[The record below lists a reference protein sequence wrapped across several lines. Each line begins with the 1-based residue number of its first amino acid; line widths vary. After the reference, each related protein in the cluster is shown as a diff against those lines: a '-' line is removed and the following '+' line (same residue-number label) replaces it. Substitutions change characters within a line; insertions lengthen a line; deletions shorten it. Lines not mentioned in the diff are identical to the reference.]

1 MSTFGNFTVTRA
13 STKNVL
19 GSNGLLQSVANNVP
33 AFEFN
38 ANGSYKGLL
47 VEPGAT
53 NLATYS
59 QAFGDASWSK
69 ANVTVSS
76 DTTVA
81 PDGTT
86 TADSVLSNTVGLD
99 EHRARKVSTMAI
111 NTAHT
116 ASIYVK
122 KAGGVYAYI
131 RDLTNNEFSIFDL
144 DLVSVI
150 STGVGQVSTIEPIGD
165 YYRITTSFTTPGV
178 ITTNAVDFGF
188 TTSST
193 LVGSVVPVGEG
204 LIMWQAQL
212 ETGSVATSPIVTTG
226 STANRVA
233 DSVTLT
239 GASSLIG
246 QQEGTVVFSAIV
258 LGEKTGQDELIT
270 GVNSAALAGILFTR
284 LSTGFITSTVYDNG
298 VDKGVIIGNVATTL
312 GTRFVVAFGYKT
324 GDSVQ
329 YVNGAQA
336 GTNANAFTV
345 GQALDKLFIADT
357 TAFAGGKTSILYQY
371 VALFPTRLSNAQ
383 LASLTTL

>member
-1 MSTFGNFTVTRA
+1 MAFGDFTVTRA
-13 STKNVL
+13 STKNIL
-19 GSNGLLQSVANNVP
+19 GSNGLYQSVANNVP

-38 ANGSYKGLL
+38 ADGSYRGLL

-59 QAFGDASWSK
+59 QAFGDASWDK

-99 EHRARKVSTMAI
+99 EHRARKVFTMAI

-131 RDLTNNEFSIFDL
+131 RDMTNNEFSIFDL

-150 STGVGQVSTIEPIGD
+150 STGAGQVSTIEPIGD

-193 LVGSVVPVGEG
+193 SVGSVVPVGEG

-212 ETGSVATSPIVTTG
+212 ETGAVATSPIVTTG
-226 STANRVA
+226 STASRVA
-233 DSVTLT
+233 DDVSLT

-246 QQEGTVVFSAIV
+246 QTGGGTLFVEVEWRSTSGVEQTLLSVSDGTLDNRIQIVKVVNEFSMFLTAN
-258 LGEKTGQDELIT
+258 
-270 GVNSAALAGILFTR
+270 GVNQTFQGQNASAYTGIVKGALGYSQDDTVLAKGGSIV
-284 LSTGFITSTVYDNG
+284 STDISVDLTSMGLLTNVYIGSLNG
-298 VDKGVIIGNVATTL
+298 TIEI
-312 GTRFVVAFGYKT
+312 
-324 GDSVQ
+324 
-329 YVNGAQA
+329 
-336 GTNANAFTV
+336 ANMWIRA
-345 GQALDKLFIADT
+345 
-357 TAFAGGKTSILYQY
+357 

-383 LASLTTL
+383 LIAITS

>member
-246 QQEGTVVFSAIV
+246 QTGGGTLFVEVEWRSSGGVGQTLLSVSDGTLDNRIQIV
-258 LGEKTGQDELIT
+258 ETAGNEFRMFLTAN
-270 GVNSAALAGILFTR
+270 GVNQTFQGQNASAYTGIVKGALGYSQDDTVLAKGGSIV
-284 LSTGFITSTVYDNG
+284 STDISVDLTSMGLLTNVYIGSLNG
-298 VDKGVIIGNVATTL
+298 TIEI
-312 GTRFVVAFGYKT
+312 
-324 GDSVQ
+324 
-329 YVNGAQA
+329 
-336 GTNANAFTV
+336 ANMWIRA
-345 GQALDKLFIADT
+345 
-357 TAFAGGKTSILYQY
+357 

-383 LASLTTL
+383 LIALTS

>member
-1 MSTFGNFTVTRA
+1 MAFGDFTVTRA

-19 GSNGLLQSVANNVP
+19 GSAGLYVSVANNTP
-33 AFEFN
+33 ALEFN
-38 ANGSYKGLL
+38 TDGSYRGTL

-59 QAFGDASWSK
+59 QAFGDASWDK

-86 TADSVLSNTVGLD
+86 TADSVLSNTVANN
-99 EHRARKVSTMAI
+99 EHRARKVFTMAI

-131 RDLTNNEFSIFDL
+131 RDLTNNEHSIFDL
-144 DLVSVI
+144 DLVNVL
-150 STGVGQVSTIEPIGD
+150 STGAGQVSTIEPIGD

-178 ITTNAVDFGF
+178 IATNAVDFGF

-212 ETGSVATSPIVTTG
+212 ETGPVATSYIVTTG
-226 STANRVA
+226 STASRVA
-233 DSVTLT
+233 DVASLT

-246 QQEGTVVFSAIV
+246 ATEGTLYAEAIPR
-258 LGEKTGQDELIT
+258 G
-270 GVNSAALAGILFTR
+270 
-284 LSTGFITSTVYDNG
+284 ITSAQVRPLVEIDNG
-298 VDKGVIIGNVATTL
+298 DIGDDGTVIRIVEAGNFQLVSRVSTATVSITSAGL
-312 GTRFVVAFGYKT
+312 NTNVLFKFAGAYKT
-324 GDSVQ
+324 DDFIA
-329 YVNGAQA
+329 YVNGSSI
-336 GTNANAFTV
+336 GSVVSGGVFGGNTIIRIGGDTDNSAFN
-345 GQALDKLFIADT
+345 GWIR
-357 TAFAGGKTSILYQY
+357 S
-371 VALFPTRLSNAQ
+371 VALFPTRLANAT
-383 LASLTTL
+383 LASLTTP